1 MKDIGISGV
10 IAKAFIKSKLT
21 PLLVIAALL
30 LGVYAIMVTPREE
43 DPQINVPMI
52 DVMLSYPGASAAEVE
67 TRVSTPVEK
76 LLWEIKGVKYIY
88 SIAKPGMNL
97 TIIRFKVGE
106 DMNRSLVKVYSK
118 LMSHY
123 DEIPPGVS
131 RPLIKPRSIYSV
143 PILALTLWNPRNKYS
158 SYELRRMA
166 DELANRLKRGHDV
179 AQVAVTGGLRRQVRI
194 TLNPLKLRAYHLSA
208 LQIMGSIQQSDVKL
222 PSGTFPSG
230 NHEFLLETGS
240 FFKDLQD
247 IKKVVVAV
255 ADGKPVYLDDVASLT
270 DGPAEPADY
279 VFMGSG
285 PAAAEKGVPPTP
297 GMHPAVTIALSKKR
311 GANATVIARNTIAK
325 VKSWQGTLLPDD
337 VQVTVTRDYGKT
349 ANDKSDS
356 LLEHLLIATISV
368 TLLIALA
375 LGWRESLVVAVAV
388 PVTLALTLLISYLYG
403 YTLNRVTLFALIF
416 SIGILVDDAI
426 VVVENIYRHFQ
437 MHKVSVMTA
446 VRAVDEV
453 GSPTILA
460 TFAVIAAL
468 LPMAFVSGLMG
479 PYMRPIPV
487 NASTA
492 MIFSLMVA
500 FIVTPWL
507 SYKVLKKVSAGK
519 DKVVKE
525 EDTKIYKLYAGII
538 GPLLRSS
545 WKRYVVLGSILIM
558 LILVVILVPLQK
570 VTLKML
576 PFDNKSEL
584 QVVINMPEGTSL
596 EGTAELTRKLADYLK
611 TVPEVTDFE
620 SYVGTSAPYNFN
632 GLVRH
637 YFLRQSSNLADI
649 QVNLVDKEMRE
660 DQSHEIARRIRPPL
674 KKIADAFNARIKVV
688 EIPPGPPVL
697 SPLVAE
703 IYGPDLKRQRQIAA
717 RVKHIFATT
726 PGVVDI
732 DWYVEDTHDK
742 YVFVVDKEKA
752 VLYGISPAAVARTL
766 RIAVNGM
773 SAGLLHDKKEKEPVD
788 IMLRMPLAVRSSLAA
803 LRSISLPDRQGNL
816 VSLNSLVKVEKRR
829 AEQPIYHKNLKRVTY
844 VIGNVAGVRES
855 PVYAILQMKDRIAK
869 LKLPEGYGLR
879 QYFTEQPPLTK
890 RYSLKW
896 DGAWQITYE
905 VFRDLGIA
913 FAAVM
918 VLIYILVVAWFRSF
932 TVPLVIMAPIP
943 LTLVGIL
950 PAHWL
955 FGIFFTATS
964 MIGFIA
970 LSGIVVRN
978 SILLVDFIHM
988 DWVECGQL
996 VPALIKAGAV
1006 RLRPI
1011 VLTAAA
1017 VVVGSIVM
1025 LFDPIFQG
1033 LGVAMMAGAIVATG
1047 LTLVIVP
1054 LLYFEFFKHAS
1065 CPVGSEETD

>member
-1 MKDIGISGV
+1 MGISGS

-21 PLLVIAALL
+21 PLLVIAAVL
-30 LGVYAIMVTPREE
+30 LGVYAVLVTPREE

-52 DVMLSYPGASAAEVE
+52 DVMLSYPGATAAEVE

-76 LLWEIKGVKYIY
+76 LLWEIKGVKYVY

-97 TIIRFKVGE
+97 TILRFKVGE
-106 DMNRSLVKVYSK
+106 DMGKSLVKVYSK

-143 PILALTLWNPRNKYS
+143 PILALTLWNPQNKYS

-194 TLNPLKLRAYHLSA
+194 TLNPLKLRAYPLSA
-208 LQIMGSIQQSDVKL
+208 LQIMGSLQRSNTKL
-222 PSGTFPSG
+222 PSGTFSAG
-230 NHEFLLETGS
+230 DKEFLLETGS
-240 FFKDLQD
+240 FFTDLQD

-255 ADGKPVYLDDVASLT
+255 AAGKPVYLNDVATLT
-270 DGPAEPADY
+270 DGPAEPASY

-285 PAAAEKGVPPTP
+285 PAAAQKGVPATP
-297 GMHPAVTIALSKKR
+297 GMHAAVTIALSKKR
-311 GANATVIARNTIAK
+311 GANATVIARDAIAK

-349 ANDKSDS
+349 ANDKSDN

-388 PVTLALTLLISYLYG
+388 PVTLALTLLASYLYG

-437 MHKVSVMTA
+437 MHKVSVLTA
-446 VRAVDEV
+446 ILAVDEV

-492 MIFSLMVA
+492 MLISLMVA

-507 SYKVLKKVSAGK
+507 SYKVLKNVRSKKGTVT
-519 DKVVKE
+519 KE
-525 EDTKIYKLYAGII
+525 EDTKIYHLYARII
-538 GPLLRSS
+538 GPLLQSR
-545 WKRYVVLGSILIM
+545 WKRYLALGSIFIM
-558 LILVVILVPLQK
+558 LILVIMLVPLDK

-596 EGTAELTRKLADYLK
+596 EGTADLTRKLADYLK

-620 SYVGTSAPYNFN
+620 SYIGTSAPYNFN

-637 YFLRQSSNLADI
+637 YFLRHSSNLADI
-649 QVNLVDKEMRE
+649 QVNLVAKGKRKE
-660 DQSHEIARRIRPPL
+660 QSHEIAKRIRPSL
-674 KKIADAFNARIKVV
+674 TKIAAAFHARIKVV

-703 IYGPDLKRQRQIAA
+703 IYGPNLQRQRQIAA
-717 RVKHIFATT
+717 QVKHIFATT
-726 PGVVDI
+726 PGVVDV
-732 DWYVEDTHDK
+732 DWYVQDSHDK
-742 YVFVVDKEKA
+742 FVFVVDKEKA
-752 VLYGISPAAVARTL
+752 VLYGISPAAIAKTL

-773 SAGLLHDKKEKEPVD
+773 SAGLLHDKREREPVN
-788 IMLRMPLAVRSSLAA
+788 ILLRMPLAVRSSLAS
-803 LRSISLPDRQGNL
+803 LKNISLPDRSGVMVPL
-816 VSLNSLVKVEKRR
+816 TSLVKVERR
-829 AEQPIYHKNLKRVTY
+829 PAEQPIYHKNLKRVTY
-844 VIGNVAGVRES
+844 VLGNVAGAKES

-869 LKLPEGYGLR
+869 LRLPEGYHLR
-879 QYFTEQPPLTK
+879 QYFTKQPPLTK
-890 RYSLKW
+890 RYSVKW
-896 DGAWQITYE
+896 GGAWQITYE

-918 VLIYILVVAWFRSF
+918 VIIYILVVAWFKSF

-955 FGIFFTATS
+955 FGVFFTATS

-996 VPALIKAGAV
+996 APALIKAGAV

-1033 LGVAMMAGAIVATG
+1033 LGVAMMSGAIVATG

-1054 LLYFEFFKHAS
+1054 LLYYEFFKNGS
-1065 CPVGSEETD
+1065 CPIKQEKEEL

>member
-1 MKDIGISGV
+1 MKDIGISGI

-21 PLLVIAALL
+21 PLLVIASLL

-52 DVMLSYPGASAAEVE
+52 DVMISYPGASAAEVE

-76 LLWEIKGVKYIY
+76 LLWEIKGVKYVY

-97 TIIRFKVGE
+97 TILRFKVGE
-106 DMNRSLVKVYSK
+106 DMSRSLVKVYSK

-143 PILALTLWNPRNKYS
+143 PILALTLWNPQNKYS

-166 DELANRLKRGHDV
+166 DELANRLKRGHNV

-222 PSGTFPSG
+222 PSGTFLSG
-230 NHEFLLETGS
+230 NKEFLLETGS

-247 IKKVVVAV
+247 VKKVVVAV
-255 ADGKPVYLDDVASLT
+255 AAGKPVYLDDVATLT
-270 DGPAEPADY
+270 DGPAEPVSY

-311 GANATVIARNTIAK
+311 GANATVIARDTIAK

-349 ANDKSDS
+349 ANDKSDD

-492 MIFSLMVA
+492 MVFSLMVA

-519 DKVVKE
+519 GKVVKE
-525 EDTKIYKLYAGII
+525 EDTKIYKLYARII
-538 GPLLRSS
+538 GPLLQSS
-545 WKRYVVLGSILIM
+545 WKRYIVLGSILIM

-596 EGTAELTRKLADYLK
+596 EGTADLTRKLADYLK

-637 YFLRQSSNLADI
+637 YFLRHSSNLADI
-649 QVNLVDKEMRE
+649 QVNLVGKEMRK

-717 RVKHIFATT
+717 QVKHIFATT
-726 PGVVDI
+726 PDVVDV

-752 VLYGISPAAVARTL
+752 VLYGISPAAIAKTL

-773 SAGLLHDKKEKEPVD
+773 SAGLLHDKREKEPVD
-788 IMLRMPLAVRSSLAA
+788 IVLRMPLAVRSSLAA
-803 LRSISLPDRQGNL
+803 LRGISLPDRQGNL
-816 VSLNSLVKVEKRR
+816 VSLTSLIKVEKRR

-844 VIGNVAGVRES
+844 VIGNVAGDRES

-879 QYFTEQPPLTK
+879 QYFTKQPPLTK

-896 DGAWQITYE
+896 GGAWQITYE

-1054 LLYFEFFKHAS
+1054 LLYYEFFKHAS
-1065 CPVGSEETD
+1065 CPVGNEETD

>member
-1 MKDIGISGV
+1 MKDIGISGK

-30 LGVYAIMVTPREE
+30 LGVYAILVTPREE

-67 TRVSTPVEK
+67 TRVSSPVEK

-97 TIIRFKVGE
+97 TILRFKVGE
-106 DMNRSLVKVYSK
+106 DMGKSLVKVYSK

-143 PILALTLWNPRNKYS
+143 PILALTLWNPQNKYS

-166 DELANRLKRGHDV
+166 DELADRLKRGHNV
-179 AQVAVTGGLRRQVRI
+179 AQIAVTGGLRRQVRVM
-194 TLNPLKLRAYHLSA
+194 LNPLKLRAYHLSA

-230 NHEFLLETGS
+230 NREFLLETGS

-247 IKKVVVAV
+247 VKKVVVAV
-255 ADGKPVYLDDVASLT
+255 ADGKPVYLSDVATLT
-270 DGPAEPADY
+270 DGPAEPANY

-285 PAAAEKGVPPTP
+285 PAAAEKGMPPTP
-297 GMHPAVTIALSKKR
+297 GMHPAVTIALSKKK
-311 GANATVIARNTIAK
+311 GSNATVIARDTLAK

-368 TLLIALA
+368 TLLIAMA

-437 MHKVSVMTA
+437 MHKVSVLTA
-446 VRAVDEV
+446 IRAVDEV

-487 NASTA
+487 NAATA

-507 SYKVLKKVSAGK
+507 GYKVLKNVRAKKGAVI
-519 DKVVKE
+519 KE
-525 EDTKIYKLYAGII
+525 EDTKIYRLYARII

-545 WKRYVVLGSILIM
+545 WKRHVVLGSILIM

-596 EGTAELTRKLADYLK
+596 EGTADLTRKLADYLK

-637 YFLRQSSNLADI
+637 YFLRNSSNMADI
-649 QVNLVDKEMRE
+649 QVNLVDKDMRKE
-660 DQSHEIARRIRPPL
+660 QSHEIAKRIRPPL
-674 KKIADAFNARIKVV
+674 TKIADAFNARIKVV

-703 IYGPDLKRQRQIAA
+703 IYGPNLQRQRQIAA
-717 RVKHIFATT
+717 QVKHIFSTT
-726 PGVVDI
+726 PGVVDV
-732 DWYVEDTHDK
+732 DWYVEDPHYK

-752 VLYGISPAAVARTL
+752 VLYGISPAAVAKTL

-773 SAGLLHDKKEKEPVD
+773 SAGLLHDKREKEPVD
-788 IMLRMPLAVRSSLAA
+788 IVLRMPLTVRSSLAA
-803 LRSISLPDRQGNL
+803 LQGISLPDRQGNL
-816 VSLNSLVKVEKRR
+816 VSLTSLVKVEKRL

-844 VIGNVAGVRES
+844 VLGNVAGARES

-869 LKLPEGYGLR
+869 LKLPEGYQLR

-890 RYSLKW
+890 RYSMKW

-1011 VLTAAA
+1011 VLTAAS

-1054 LLYFEFFKHAS
+1054 LLYYEFFKNAS
-1065 CPVGSEETD
+1065 CPVGSEEIE